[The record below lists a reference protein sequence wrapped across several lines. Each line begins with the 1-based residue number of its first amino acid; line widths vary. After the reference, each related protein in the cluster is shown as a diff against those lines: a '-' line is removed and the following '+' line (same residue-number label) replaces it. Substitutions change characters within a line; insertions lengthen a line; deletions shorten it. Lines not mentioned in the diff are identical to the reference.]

1 MRDIEQATD
10 DSLWMG
16 EDNRSDG
23 LYHLTPRQGGQ
34 CLSTGCDKVV
44 ERIPTRVGG
53 TRHIAVGRRT
63 GKVVDIGL
71 IGE

>member
-1 MRDIEQATD
+1 
-10 DSLWMG
+10 
-16 EDNRSDG
+16 
-23 LYHLTPRQGGQ
+23 
-34 CLSTGCDKVV
+34 VF